1 MKKYF
6 IIATF
11 LMACA
16 INVNAEELL
25 GDLYVPD
32 VVVEAGTTSTT
43 LQLCLKNN
51 EAGATGNVGFEAIL
65 QAPEGFTVTKAAR
78 GSRLKGR
85 VDPEDEESDYIFTFA
100 QSNKEAGKYVQAF
113 CTQKATI
120 PGTDGEVVKY
130 TISIPKDASG
140 DYTFTLLN
148 IVVSNGSSTIS
159 TYTSTT
165 SKLTVGTTGIK
176 DVNADGMQAD
186 GKYYKN
192 GEIII
197 KKGNKEYNAIGAI
210 NK

>member
-25 GDLYVPD
+25 GDLYIPD

-85 VDPEDEESDYIFTFA
+85 VDPEDEESDYIFTFDH
-100 QSNKEAGKYVQAF
+100 SDKETGKYVQAF
-113 CTQKATI
+113 TTKKFVI
-120 PGTDGEVVKY
+120 PGTDGEVVKF
-130 TISIPKDASG
+130 TVSIPETVSG
-140 DYTFTLLN
+140 VYEIKLIDTEVAN
-148 IVVSNGSSTIS
+148 DSKVIS
-159 TYTSTT
+159 TYRTAT
-165 SKLTVGTTGIK
+165 SKLTIGTTGIK

-197 KKGNKEYNAIGAI
+197 KKGNKEYNAVGAI
-210 NK
+210 KK

>member
-25 GDLYVPD
+25 GDLYIPD

-159 TYTSTT
+159 TYTT

-197 KKGNKEYNAIGAI
+197 KKGNKEYNAVGAI
-210 NK
+210 KK